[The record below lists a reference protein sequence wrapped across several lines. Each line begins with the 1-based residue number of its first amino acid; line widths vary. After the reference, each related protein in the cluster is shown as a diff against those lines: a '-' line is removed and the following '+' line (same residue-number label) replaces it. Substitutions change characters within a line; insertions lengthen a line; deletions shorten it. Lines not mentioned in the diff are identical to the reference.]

1 MPLIGSGNQIHVLA
15 ANIVLQGRVTSF
27 YGPELQKYTSIRAH
41 PENEG
46 PVKQFLF
53 HERGVISVAPRSVHL
68 SSRRGLP
75 QWHIACGYHF
85 LAINCDLY

>member
-1 MPLIGSGNQIHVLA
+1 MCLGIEIA
-15 ANIVLQGRVTSF
+15 LQGRVTSF

-53 HERGVISVAPRSVHL
+53 HERGIISVAPKSVHL
-68 SSRRGLP
+68 SSRRGLT
-75 QWHIACGYHF
+75 QWHIAYGHLSPGVVDKPSLMLIPAC
-85 LAINCDLY
+85 